1 MTLKVPS
8 VGEDKLL
15 AFTLGFATPG
25 NQTLK
30 LFVNNIT
37 PADADTAA
45 TYTEMS
51 TLGYASKSLTKTSWT
66 IAQNGT
72 KSEASYAAQTFSFTA
87 GTAVTVYGYF
97 IIDSTSGVLLWSE
110 LFDAPKTVQFAGDQ
124 IIVVPKFTLSS
135 EA

>member
-1 MTLKVPS
+1 MALKVPA

-15 AFTLGFATPG
+15 AFTLGYATPG

-51 TLGYASKSLTKTSWT
+51 TLGYASKSLAKASWV

-72 KSEASYAAQTFSFTA
+72 KSEASYAAQTFTFTA

-97 IIDSTSGVLLWSE
+97 VIDSTSGVLLWAE
-110 LFDAPKTVQFAGDQ
+110 LFDTGKVVQFAGDQ
-124 IIVVPKFTLSS
+124 IIIVPKFTLTS